1 MPVDI
6 ILPFGWNDY
15 YEYNQHITAIKQ
27 NLAAGLIFLPFFKDK
42 KPQYLPDYDSETPK
56 IHVRT
61 LTLPI

>member
-27 NLAAGLIFLPFFKDK
+27 NLAAGFNFSTFL
-42 KPQYLPDYDSETPK
+42 
-56 IHVRT
+56 
-61 LTLPI
+61 